1 MDEPINEEQLETL
14 RKIMELPIEEAIDL
28 VEDELDEEQELPL
41 SP

>member
-1 MDEPINEEQLETL
+1 MDELINEEQLETL